1 MKKILFEP
9 FQTDKLTLKN
19 KIVMAPM
26 TRSAS
31 PNNIPTNE
39 LTQYYKRRAEG
50 KVGLIITECTFIE
63 HPVANGFI
71 DAPAFFGKQAL
82 ESWKYMVKEVHNAGA
97 KIIPQIWH
105 AGIAHNN
112 IDTSVPSIGPVDIF
126 KNGKQIVKAMDQK
139 DIDTIIEKFTDAA
152 INAKNLG
159 FDGVEIH
166 GAHGYIIDQ
175 FLWDKS
181 NTRDDKYGGSIENR
195 AHFACEIV
203 HSIREAVG
211 NDFPILFRFSQWK
224 LEDYNAKIV
233 NTPKELETLL
243 FLLIEAGVDIF
254 DVSTR
259 KFWDSAFKGSSLSLA
274 GWTKKLSQKPVIAV
288 GGVGLDTEFTL
299 DIFSKTFE
307 DTPKSTKLVEEK
319 LQDQEFDLIAVGRA
333 LLGDPNWA
341 KKIQEDQL
349 NQIIPFS
356 SESLNSLT

>member
-19 KIVMAPM
+19 KVVMAPM

-31 PNNIPTNE
+31 PNNIPTKE
-39 LTQYYKRRAEG
+39 LAGYYKRRAEG
-50 KVGLIITECTFIE
+50 GVGLIIAECTFIE

-71 DAPAFFGKQAL
+71 DAPAFFGEKAL
-82 ESWKYMVKEVHNAGA
+82 EGWKHMVKEVHASGG

-112 IDTSVPSIGPVDIF
+112 IDTSVPSIGPVDVF
-126 KNGKQIVKAMDQK
+126 ENGKQLVKAMDQK
-139 DIDTIIEKFTDAA
+139 DINEIIEKFTDAA
-152 INAKNLG
+152 INAKELG

-166 GAHGYIIDQ
+166 GAHGYLIDQ
-175 FLWDKS
+175 FLWAKT
-181 NTRDDKYGGSIENR
+181 NTRDDEYGGSLENR
-195 AHFACEIV
+195 MRFACEIIR
-203 HSIREAVG
+203 SIRKALG
-211 NDFPILFRFSQWK
+211 DNFPILFRFSQWK
-224 LEDYNAKIV
+224 LGEYNAKIV
-233 NTPKELETLL
+233 DTPKELEIFLHLL
-243 FLLIEAGVDIF
+243 VEAGVDIF

-259 KFWDSAFKGSSLSLA
+259 RFWETAFEGSTLSLA

-307 DTPKSTKLVEEK
+307 DTPRSVELVEEK

-333 LLGDPNWA
+333 LLGDANWA
-341 KKIQEDQL
+341 NKIKKDQL
-349 NQIIPFS
+349 DQIIPFS
-356 SESLNSLT
+356 SKSLSSLT